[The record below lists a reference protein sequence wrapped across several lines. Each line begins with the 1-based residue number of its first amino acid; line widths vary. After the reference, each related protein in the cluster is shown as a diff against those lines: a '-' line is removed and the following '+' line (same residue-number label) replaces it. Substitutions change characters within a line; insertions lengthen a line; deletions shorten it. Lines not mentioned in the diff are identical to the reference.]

1 MHVKHLEV
9 YKILKKG
16 FFSFQKLNK
25 EFSRMALDQVHK
37 QNNKATKST
46 DRATDLINKH
56 DDSSLIRWETC
67 VPHIARIITE
77 FQESEGKL
85 LTKVLFL
92 QNTMRIMT
100 FSVRILSLPSKHY

>member
-1 MHVKHLEV
+1 
-9 YKILKKG
+9 
-16 FFSFQKLNK
+16 
-25 EFSRMALDQVHK
+25 MALDQVHK

-46 DRATDLINKH
+46 DRATDLVNKH
-56 DDSSLIRWETC
+56 DDSSLTRWETC

-100 FSVRILSLPSKHY
+100 FSVRILSLTSKHY

>member
-1 MHVKHLEV
+1 
-9 YKILKKG
+9 
-16 FFSFQKLNK
+16 
-25 EFSRMALDQVHK
+25 MALDQVHK

-46 DRATDLINKH
+46 DRATDLVNKH
-56 DDSSLIRWETC
+56 DDSSLTRWETC

-85 LTKVLFL
+85 LTKVLFQ

-100 FSVRILSLPSKHY
+100 FSVRILSLTSKHY